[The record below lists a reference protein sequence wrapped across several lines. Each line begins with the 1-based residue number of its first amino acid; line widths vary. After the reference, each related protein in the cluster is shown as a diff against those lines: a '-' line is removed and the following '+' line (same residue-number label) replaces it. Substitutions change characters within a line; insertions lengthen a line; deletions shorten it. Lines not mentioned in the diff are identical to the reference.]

1 MIGRRRAPCWAL
13 ALALS
18 LQQAEPLSTTTLTAP
33 TPPASTVQQLG
44 EFNVAQLQEYEG
56 LRGRFDRDKILGF
69 LAKRPWTVAGRLAYV
84 SRKFLDTKTAWESQ
98 ESLPEDQRTRGAM
111 LNAAMAGLGPVSVK
125 VGQTLSQRPDLVG
138 EEACEALKSLQTK
151 NRPFSNKAALQSVA
165 VEFKLNSTANVAP
178 NIGGLPAS
186 ECLFAS
192 FSEEPA
198 AAASLGQVYKART
211 HDNREVAVKVQRPDA
226 LRTVA
231 IDYTCFAVVWKLIE
245 RWWSFQRTLRGEG
258 PFDNGDIGDV
268 VDTVADGLFDELDY
282 DLEALN
288 ADRFRESLD
297 FLGFVDVPTFLPE
310 LSTNRVLTTEW
321 IRGAHLEALSVK
333 DGALMTQLA
342 VEACTASLVL
352 TGYVHADP
360 HEGNLM
366 LREDGKVVF
375 LDFGLMSGVDGY
387 IMESFAQGI
396 RACLAEDYESLARA
410 FQDVGFLTTPLQFRE
425 NPKQAYELYDTPNGL
440 DQFANELREA
450 MATTEGGTS
459 RFGALAEVLNGKL
472 SKRWKMFTPPYCL
485 LLIRTFLTLEGIAAQ
500 VDPDFNIY
508 EMALPFAL
516 RRSLA
521 PSSKE
526 GVETLRRSLL
536 TDDDRIKWDAL
547 MSLIGD
553 EQEEVVDDG
562 KPKAEAD
569 VGAALTAV
577 VGSSSGAALRKA
589 IRDVDAADLAAR
601 LVSRSGRDVRRRAAL
616 SVAGAMEKALLP
628 RRRKVSHVEEES
640 VVSLNA
646 QSAKGLRRASSPAS
660 RRLRHRQ
667 KRWQRRVVAHL
678 VRSHISRQIRSGRRG
693 LFALAKLSYLGV
705 RIMVGG
711 MLQFLWVALLRGM
724 ERIMPGF
731 PRRPAAA

>member
-1 MIGRRRAPCWAL
+1 
-13 ALALS
+13 
-18 LQQAEPLSTTTLTAP
+18 
-33 TPPASTVQQLG
+33 
-44 EFNVAQLQEYEG
+44 
-56 LRGRFDRDKILGF
+56 
-69 LAKRPWTVAGRLAYV
+69 
-84 SRKFLDTKTAWESQ
+84 
-98 ESLPEDQRTRGAM
+98 
-111 LNAAMAGLGPVSVK
+111 
-125 VGQTLSQRPDLVG
+125 
-138 EEACEALKSLQTK
+138 
-151 NRPFSNKAALQSVA
+151 
-165 VEFKLNSTANVAP
+165 
-178 NIGGLPAS
+178 
-186 ECLFAS
+186 
-192 FSEEPA
+192 
-198 AAASLGQVYKART
+198 
-211 HDNREVAVKVQRPDA
+211 
-226 LRTVA
+226 
-231 IDYTCFAVVWKLIE
+231 
-245 RWWSFQRTLRGEG
+245 
-258 PFDNGDIGDV
+258 
-268 VDTVADGLFDELDY
+268 
-282 DLEALN
+282 
-288 ADRFRESLD
+288 LD
-297 FLGFVDVPTFLPE
+297 FLGFVDVPTFMPE

-321 IRGAHLEALSVK
+321 IRGAHLDALSVK

-425 NPKQAYELYDTPNGL
+425 NPKQAYELYDTPGGL
-440 DQFANELREA
+440 DQFANELRTA

-526 GVETLRRSLL
+526 GVETLRKSLL

-547 MSLIGD
+547 LALIGD
-553 EQEEVVDDG
+553 EPSEEVIDDG

-569 VGAALTAV
+569 MSAALTAV

-678 VRSHISRQIRSGRRG
+678 IRSHVARQVRSGRRG

-705 RIMVGG
+705 RILVGG
-711 MLQFLWVALLRGM
+711 ALQFLWVALLRGM

>member
-1 MIGRRRAPCWAL
+1 MIGRRPVPCWL
-13 ALALS
+13 AVVLAAHHC
-18 LQQAEPLSTTTLTAP
+18 QALSTTTLTAP
-33 TPPASTVQQLG
+33 KAPAVTQLG

-69 LAKRPWTVAGRLAYV
+69 LAKRPWTVAGRLGYV
-84 SRKFLDTKTAWESQ
+84 SRVFLDTKNAWESQ
-98 ESLPEDQRTRGAM
+98 ESLPEDQRTRGAT

-151 NRPFSNKAALQSVA
+151 NRPFSNAAALQSVA
-165 VEFKLNSTANVAP
+165 VEFKLNSTKNVAP
-178 NIGGLPAS
+178 NIGGLAPQ

-245 RWWSFQRTLRGEG
+245 RWWSFQRKLKGEG

-268 VDTVADGLFDELDY
+268 VDTVAISASCRVEAPSRHRRASSPGMMEVGGFFFDFERPRCSTQVADGLFDELDY

-425 NPKQAYELYDTPNGL
+425 NPKQAYELYDTPGGL

-472 SKRWKMFTPPYCL
+472 SKRWKMFTPP
-485 LLIRTFLTLEGIAAQ
+485 
-500 VDPDFNIY
+500 
-508 EMALPFAL
+508 
-516 RRSLA
+516 
-521 PSSKE
+521 
-526 GVETLRRSLL
+526 
-536 TDDDRIKWDAL
+536 
-547 MSLIGD
+547 
-553 EQEEVVDDG
+553 
-562 KPKAEAD
+562 
-569 VGAALTAV
+569 
-577 VGSSSGAALRKA
+577 
-589 IRDVDAADLAAR
+589 
-601 LVSRSGRDVRRRAAL
+601 
-616 SVAGAMEKALLP
+616 
-628 RRRKVSHVEEES
+628 
-640 VVSLNA
+640 
-646 QSAKGLRRASSPAS
+646 
-660 RRLRHRQ
+660 
-667 KRWQRRVVAHL
+667 
-678 VRSHISRQIRSGRRG
+678 
-693 LFALAKLSYLGV
+693 
-705 RIMVGG
+705 
-711 MLQFLWVALLRGM
+711 
-724 ERIMPGF
+724 
-731 PRRPAAA
+731 